1 MLKALKM
8 IKNFEEL
15 NYYELLKIP
24 LNASSFEIRQAYKS
38 ILAIYEESSLAT
50 YSLFLED
57 ERRGIL
63 AKIERAFLTLID
75 DKKRY
80 AYDNNL
86 ANLGEIP
93 KDILAERGRK
103 EAIPIFQINN
113 AKDKTN
119 YLTRIRK
126 KIQEKGSKELA
137 GAMFDGKVIS
147 GKYLRELRESLEIE
161 LEEVFQAT
169 KISPTA
175 LEAIEKDDIA
185 NLPPTIYLKS
195 FLKSYAE
202 MLQLDAKKIVEEYLR
217 NIEKS

>member
-1 MLKALKM
+1 MLKAFKM

-103 EAIPIFQINN
+103 EAIPIF
-113 AKDKTN
+113 
-119 YLTRIRK
+119 
-126 KIQEKGSKELA
+126 
-137 GAMFDGKVIS
+137 
-147 GKYLRELRESLEIE
+147 
-161 LEEVFQAT
+161 
-169 KISPTA
+169 
-175 LEAIEKDDIA
+175 
-185 NLPPTIYLKS
+185 
-195 FLKSYAE
+195 
-202 MLQLDAKKIVEEYLR
+202 
-217 NIEKS
+217 

>member
-1 MLKALKM
+1 M
-8 IKNFEEL
+8 
-15 NYYELLKIP
+15 
-24 LNASSFEIRQAYKS
+24 
-38 ILAIYEESSLAT
+38 
-50 YSLFLED
+50 
-57 ERRGIL
+57 

>member
-1 MLKALKM
+1 
-8 IKNFEEL
+8 
-15 NYYELLKIP
+15 
-24 LNASSFEIRQAYKS
+24 
-38 ILAIYEESSLAT
+38 
-50 YSLFLED
+50 
-57 ERRGIL
+57 
-63 AKIERAFLTLID
+63 
-75 DKKRY
+75 
-80 AYDNNL
+80 
-86 ANLGEIP
+86 
-93 KDILAERGRK
+93 
-103 EAIPIFQINN
+103 
-113 AKDKTN
+113 
-119 YLTRIRK
+119 
-126 KIQEKGSKELA
+126 
-137 GAMFDGKVIS
+137 MFDGKVIS